1 MVKLATAHLA
11 AVARLTTP
19 FTSLHAEPSPAQARR
34 SQECEY
40 TPRDPQSHTGS
51 KKTTGERSS
60 RGLLLWPAVKDHPDL
75 CRADSRKLVPL
86 LPNVDYYFA
95 AATVGR
101 DKHDPLGQL
110 LGDLLVRPGSAVGS
124 HSDDLRKLDIK
135 PENCAVFHERNH
147 FDLLDDERVHRQII
161 EWFEPV
167 GGELLI
173 SQ

>member
-1 MVKLATAHLA
+1 MQKIPYTQPLAFG
-11 AVARLTTP
+11 R
-19 FTSLHAEPSPAQARR
+19 
-34 SQECEY
+34 
-40 TPRDPQSHTGS
+40 
-51 KKTTGERSS
+51 KSS
-60 RGLLLWPAVKDHPDL
+60 AGIKDLRHGDLLDEDWQGYHPDL